1 MKTDIEVLKKIRQC
15 IENKKGDKITIINV
29 SEVSSFTDFFI
40 VCQGYN
46 SRQNQAICDEL
57 REKLKKEDDI
67 RPAHVEGYQT
77 ADWILLDYLDFI
89 VHIFNE
95 KSRDFYKIERLWN
108 DGKIVEL

>member
-1 MKTDIEVLKKIRQC
+1 MKTDIDILKKIKQC

-29 SEVSSFTDFFI
+29 SEVSSFTDYFI

-46 SRQNQAICDEL
+46 SKQNQAISDEL
-57 REKLKKEDDI
+57 REKLKKEEDI
-67 RPAHVEGYQT
+67 HPAHVEGYQT
-77 ADWILLDYLDFI
+77 ADWILMDYLDFI

-95 KSRDFYKIERLWN
+95 ESRDFYKVERLWN

>member
-1 MKTDIEVLKKIRQC
+1 MKTDIEILKKVKQL
-15 IENKKGDKITIINV
+15 IEDKKGDKVTIIDV

-40 VCQGYN
+40 ICQGYN

-67 RPAHVEGYQT
+67 RPAHIEGYQT

-89 VHIFNE
+89 VHVFTE
-95 KSRDFYKIERLWN
+95 KTREFYKVERLWN
-108 DGKIVEL
+108 DGKILEL

>member
-1 MKTDIEVLKKIRQC
+1 MKTDIEILKKIKNL
-15 IENKKGDKITIINV
+15 IEDKKGDKITVINV

-57 REKLKKEDDI
+57 REKLKKEEDI

-77 ADWILLDYLDFI
+77 ADWILMDYLDFI

-95 KSRDFYKIERLWN
+95 KSREFYKVERLWN